1 MAIFSVAVFF
11 NAALCR
17 SNKTYISMNV
27 DCASRFSSL
36 KAKGCPNGRKSIEK
50 SMVYSGVF

>member
-1 MAIFSVAVFF
+1 MAVFSVAVFF
-11 NAALCR
+11 NAALYR